1 MNVTL
6 EMQLEETTGGITAPL
21 GFRAAGVACG
31 LKTDGRDLMLLVAD
45 RVCSA
50 AGVFTTNVVKAA
62 PVIYSY
68 RTVKTGRAQAVVIN
82 SGIANACTGDEGMQR
97 CEQMAAEVSRAT
109 GLSEDLVL
117 VCSTGVIGRQ
127 LPMEKINLGIE
138 KAGRVLSPKG
148 GHDAALAIM
157 TTDTHPKEI
166 AVIVETEQG
175 QVRIGGMAKGS
186 GMIAPNMATMLS
198 VITTDA
204 QIDPNLL
211 QVALR
216 NAVNRSFNRVT
227 VDGDTSTNDTV
238 LLLASGMTGI
248 RLQQGTQDLARFE
261 YALCKLTEMLAKTIA
276 RDGEGAT
283 KLVEI
288 WVHGAA
294 NDADADA
301 IAKTI
306 ANSPLV
312 KTAIFGN
319 DPNWGRILAAAGRAG
334 VNFNPNAVDLDL
346 ANIPVVRNGQP
357 VTFDKPTASAAMKTD
372 EVVIAL
378 SLSEGEGEAVAW
390 TCDFSYDYVRIN
402 ADYTT

>member
-1 MNVTL
+1 MTL
-6 EMQLEETTGGITAPL
+6 AIDLIETTGGITAPQ

-31 LKTDGRDLMLLVAD
+31 LKPDGRDIMLLVAD

-62 PVIYSY
+62 PVTYCAKRI
-68 RTVKTGRAQAVVIN
+68 KAGRAQAVVIN
-82 SGIANACTGDEGMQR
+82 SGIANACTGEEGMRR
-97 CEQMAAEVSRAT
+97 CEQMVGAVAEST
-109 GLSEDLVL
+109 GLSDDLVL

-127 LPMEKINLGIE
+127 LPMDKITAGIE
-138 KAGRVLSPKG
+138 RAARVLSPKG

-157 TTDTHPKEI
+157 TTDTRPKEA
-166 AVIVETEQG
+166 AVVLETEQG
-175 QVRIGGMAKGS
+175 QVRIGGIAKGS

-198 VITTDA
+198 IITTDA
-204 QIDPNLL
+204 QIDPEPLGL
-211 QVALR
+211 ALR
-216 NAVNRSFNRVT
+216 SAVDCSFNRVT

-238 LLLASGMTGI
+238 LLLANGMTGI
-248 RLQQGTQDLARFE
+248 RLQQGTQDFACFE
-261 YALCKLTEMLAKTIA
+261 RALCKLTEMLAKSVA

-283 KLVEI
+283 KLIEI
-288 WVHGAA
+288 WVHGAPDDAAA
-294 NDADADA
+294 NVM
-301 IAKTI
+301 AKTI

-334 VNFNPNAVDLDL
+334 VAFNPNGIDLDL
-346 ANIPVVRNGQP
+346 AGIPVVRAGQP
-357 VTFDKPTASAAMKTD
+357 VAFDKAAASNALKTD
-372 EVVIAL
+372 EVVITL
-378 SLSEGEGEAVAW
+378 SLSDGEGEAIAW